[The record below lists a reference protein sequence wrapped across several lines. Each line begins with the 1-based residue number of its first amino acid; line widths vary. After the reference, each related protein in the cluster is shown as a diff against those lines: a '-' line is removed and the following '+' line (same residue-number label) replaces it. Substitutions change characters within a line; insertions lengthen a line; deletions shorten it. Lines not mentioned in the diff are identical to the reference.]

1 MYTIDLY
8 ETSDGRS
15 DIRDFLEELRKKSSA
30 SKDARIQYQQF
41 ARFIWLLRE
50 NGTHLPQEITKHPVD
65 DIWELRPG
73 SNRVFYFFYRDNTF
87 VLLHHFK
94 RNLRKHRGKKWIV
107 PYLRNTTICQER
119 GKRRAVISAYSM
131 TAGMG

>member
-1 MYTIDLY
+1 MYTIEFY

-15 DIRDFLEELRKKSSA
+15 DIRDFLEELRKKSSV

-41 ARFIWLLRE
+41 ARYIWLLRE

-73 SNRVFYFFYRDNTF
+73 SNRVFTSFTEITHLCCFIILKEISENTAE
-87 VLLHHFK
+87 
-94 RNLRKHRGKKWIV
+94 RNGSCH
-107 PYLRNTTICQER
+107 T
-119 GKRRAVISAYSM
+119 
-131 TAGMG
+131 